1 MLNTMPI
8 IAYNV
13 PEENSYIKPKMAMM
27 RLNVFPSY
35 KNANSNSNIA
45 DIAPQIN
52 SYNNNNNMST
62 SYGIRSISI
71 RSILGAPRTGCSSC
85 RGG

>member
-1 MLNTMPI
+1 MLNKMPI

-27 RLNVFPSY
+27 RINLFPSY
-35 KNANSNSNIA
+35 NNVNSNSNIA

-62 SYGIRSISI
+62 SSGIRSISI

>member
-1 MLNTMPI
+1 MLNKMPI

-13 PEENSYIKPKMAMM
+13 PEENIHIKPNMAMM

-35 KNANSNSNIA
+35 KTVNSNIV
-45 DIAPQIN
+45 PPPTQFN
-52 SYNNNNNMST
+52 TYNTNNNDNKGT
-62 SYGIRSISI
+62 SSGIRSISI

>member
-1 MLNTMPI
+1 MLNKMPI

-13 PEENSYIKPKMAMM
+13 PEENRYIKPNMAMM

-35 KNANSNSNIA
+35 KNSNSNSN
-45 DIAPQIN
+45 IAPQIN

-62 SYGIRSISI
+62 SSGIRSISI